1 MNDMTNKISKE
12 AQAAADAAK
21 EQGFQPM
28 YTLISNQEYV
38 YRGITRSEWRE
49 LLDRQNKNIA
59 DVEEDPVKVA
69 AIKEDEMENLVKTG
83 LLYPDLGDGAQIGA
97 GVIQSLADAV
107 LLESGF
113 AGPEVEPVRL

>member
-1 MNDMTNKISKE
+1 MTNKISKE

-38 YRGITRSEWRE
+38 YRGITRAEWRE
-49 LLDRQNKNIA
+49 LLDRQNVKVA
-59 DVEEDPVKVA
+59 EVGEDPVKIA
-69 AIKEDEMENLVKTG
+69 SIKEDEMENLVKAG
-83 LLYPDLGDGAQIGA
+83 ILFPDLSDGTQFGA
-97 GVIQSLADAV
+97 GVVQSLADAI

>member
-1 MNDMTNKISKE
+1 MTNEISKE

-21 EQGFQPM
+21 EQGFQPL
-28 YTLISNQEYV
+28 YTVISNQEYI

-59 DVEEDPVKVA
+59 DSGEDPVKIA
-69 AIKEDEMENLVKTG
+69 AIKEDEMENLVKMG
-83 LLYPDLGDGAQIGA
+83 LIYPELDSEAQIGA
-97 GVIQSLADAV
+97 GVVQSLADAV

>member
-1 MNDMTNKISKE
+1 MTNKISKE
-12 AQAAADAAK
+12 AQAAANAAK

-28 YTLISNQEYV
+28 YTTISTREYV
-38 YRGITRSEWRE
+38 YRGITRAEWRE
-49 LLDRQNKNIA
+49 LLDRQNTNIA
-59 DVEEDPVKVA
+59 EAGEDPVKIA

-83 LLYPDLGDGAQIGA
+83 LLYPELNDKAQIGA